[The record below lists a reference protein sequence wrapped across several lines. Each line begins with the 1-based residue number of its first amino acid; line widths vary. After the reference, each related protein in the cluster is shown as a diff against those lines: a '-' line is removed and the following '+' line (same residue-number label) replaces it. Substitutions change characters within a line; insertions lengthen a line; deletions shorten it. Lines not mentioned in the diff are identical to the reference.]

1 MGSNAIVYVDET
13 VGQGKLRLRQK
24 VWKKR
29 VRNLLFSLFSRG
41 QSGWSNRFVRRYGN

>member
-41 QSGWSNRFVRRYGN
+41 QGRLVQWVRPAVR